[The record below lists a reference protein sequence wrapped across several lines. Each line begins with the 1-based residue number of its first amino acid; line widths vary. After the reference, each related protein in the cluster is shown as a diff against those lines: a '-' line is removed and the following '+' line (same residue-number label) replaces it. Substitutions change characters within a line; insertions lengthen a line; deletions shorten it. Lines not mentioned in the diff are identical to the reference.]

1 MVESTARRERGEPKS
16 APLATY
22 LWEVPQKPVAVRLA
36 FDLIDRME
44 SEVIENFRSL
54 TSRGSEIGGVLLG
67 SVVPG
72 TPLNV
77 IVQDYESIPC
87 DYSRGPLYRL
97 SDADLGR
104 FERAIELHSAPGG
117 VLVMGFFRAHSRKG
131 LSLDAEDLAFLDA
144 RFRDPHHIALL
155 VRPFATKTS
164 VGGLFIREDG
174 AFHGEASH
182 LEFPFRSGQLTPS
195 LWTPQEA
202 APAPPPAAPASA
214 PSSAPP
220 AAKPGI
226 RPQVVPIG
234 LRRDSGQTAPS
245 IDAKTAT
252 PPAADRKPP
261 EAKPP
266 LAPPKPP
273 VVSGRPQAPEVKN
286 APPARPAAPEVKPAG
301 KDVKPAAAVVKEAAP
316 AKPAEPAAKA
326 AEPVSRPA
334 IEKSPFGSVS
344 SPAEAQG
351 SSRLMLVLGGIA
363 ATVAVLVLL
372 FVYPGYMVRPH
383 QTTAVE
389 SPAADLTLRVEPS
402 GTDLLL
408 TWNKNCAA
416 IADATHGVLS
426 INDGDRH
433 ENYDMD
439 ANQLTTGSIVY
450 TPVTGDVSFR
460 MEVTGKNQ
468 SKTVTESVR
477 SLRTR
482 PSPMPDGKS
491 AASTTS
497 AKANPQQAQPAAA
510 PAAAP
515 QGAPSASTTPAEV
528 TPAVPVKAA
537 PKAFNTASLSE
548 RLRPASPTE
557 IAVAN
562 LSGSAPASPAG
573 VEMNS
578 NLNMPFANAPSPVA
592 PAPPSAKRTSSPVAG
607 GKVASAQ
614 LIYRKEPTYPT
625 AARQM
630 GAHGEVVVEATIGTD
645 GRVRSVRVISGHPL
659 LVQAAKEAVMQWRY
673 RPTLLDGQPVENKS
687 QISLNF
693 VAVH

>member
-72 TPLNV
+72 SPLNV
-77 IVQDYESIPC
+77 IVQDYETIPC

-104 FERAIELHSAPGG
+104 FERAIEQHGAPGG
-117 VLVMGFFRAHSRKG
+117 IQVMGFFRAHSRKG

-164 VGGLFIREDG
+164 VGGLFIREEG
-174 AFHGEASH
+174 AFRGEASY
-182 LEFPFRSGQLTPS
+182 LEFPFRSAQLTPS
-195 LWTPQEA
+195 LWTPPEA
-202 APAPPPAAPASA
+202 APAPPPPASSVNPPASA
-214 PSSAPP
+214 SPAVKPS
-220 AAKPGI
+220 I

-234 LRRDSGQTAPS
+234 LRRDPGVSAPAS
-245 IDAKTAT
+245 EAKISVP
-252 PPAADRKPP
+252 PPADRAERKPP
-261 EAKPP
+261 ETKPTVAPAKPP
-266 LAPPKPP
+266 A
-273 VVSGRPQAPEVKN
+273 AEVK
-286 APPARPAAPEVKPAG
+286 AAAPARPAAPAPKPAASEVKPAAP
-301 KDVKPAAAVVKEAAP
+301 VAKEAPPAKVVEP
-316 AKPAEPAAKA
+316 AKPAAD
-326 AEPVSRPA
+326 
-334 IEKSPFGSVS
+334 KSPFGTLSGATPVES
-344 SPAEAQG
+344 QG
-351 SSRLMLVLGGIA
+351 SGKLMLVLGGIA

-383 QTTAVE
+383 QATSVE
-389 SPAADLTLRVEPS
+389 SSAADLTLRVEPS

-416 IADATHGVLS
+416 IANASHGVLS

-439 ANQLTTGSIVY
+439 PTQLTTGSIVY
-450 TPVTGDVSFR
+450 TPVTGDVSFQ

-491 AASTTS
+491 AAASQNP
-497 AKANPQQAQPAAA
+497 AKAPTPQTQPAGTPPGT
-510 PAAAP
+510 PAAT
-515 QGAPSASTTPAEV
+515 QETSTTPAEV
-528 TPAVPVKAA
+528 TPPVPAKVA
-537 PKAFNTASLSE
+537 PKAFNTASLAE
-548 RLRPASPTE
+548 RLRPASAND

-562 LSGSAPASPAG
+562 LSTAAPASPAG
-573 VEMNS
+573 VNVNS
-578 NLNMPFANAPSPVA
+578 NLSMPFANAPAPVA
-592 PAPPSAKRTSSPVAG
+592 PAPLAAKRTSAPSSG
-607 GKVASAQ
+607 GKVAAAQ
-614 LIYRKEPTYPT
+614 LVYRKEPAYPT

-630 GAHGEVVVEATIGTD
+630 GVHGEVVLEATIGTD
-645 GRVRSVRVISGHPL
+645 GRVRAVRIISGHPL
-659 LVQAAKEAVMQWRY
+659 LVQAAREAVMQWRY

-693 VAVH
+693 IGAR

>member
-72 TPLNV
+72 SPLNV
-77 IVQDYESIPC
+77 IVQDYETIPC

-104 FERAIELHSAPGG
+104 FERAIEQHSAPGSIQ
-117 VLVMGFFRAHSRKG
+117 VMGFFRAHSRKG

-144 RFRDPHHIALL
+144 RFRDAHHIALL

-174 AFHGEASH
+174 AFHGEASY

-195 LWTPQEA
+195 LWTPPEA
-202 APAPPPAAPASA
+202 APAPPPP
-214 PSSAPP
+214 PSPVNVPVTPPP
-220 AAKPGI
+220 AAKPSI

-234 LRRDSGQTAPS
+234 LRRDSGASAPS
-245 IDAKTAT
+245 SEAKISV
-252 PPAADRKPP
+252 PPVVDRAERKPL
-261 EAKPP
+261 ET
-266 LAPPKPP
+266 KPP
-273 VVSGRPQAPEVKN
+273 VPPAKAPAAE
-286 APPARPAAPEVKPAG
+286 ARAAAPARPTAPEPKAPATE
-301 KDVKPAAAVVKEAAP
+301 VKPAAAVTKEAP
-316 AKPAEPAAKA
+316 PAKA
-326 AEPVSRPA
+326 AEPAKPA
-334 IEKSPFGSVS
+334 ADKSPFGTLSGTAPVES
-344 SPAEAQG
+344 QG
-351 SSRLMLVLGGIA
+351 SRKIMLVLGGIA
-363 ATVAVLVLL
+363 ATVAALVLL
-372 FVYPGYMVRPH
+372 FVYPGYMVHTH

-439 ANQLTTGSIVY
+439 PTQLTTGSIVY

-491 AASTTS
+491 AAASPTQ
-497 AKANPQQAQPAAA
+497 AKANSPQAQPAGAA
-510 PAAAP
+510 PAPA
-515 QGAPSASTTPAEV
+515 QEASSTTTTPAEV
-528 TPAVPVKAA
+528 TPAAPAKTA
-537 PKAFNTASLSE
+537 PKAFNTASLAD
-548 RLRPASPTE
+548 RLRPASASD

-562 LSGSAPASPAG
+562 LSGAAPASPAG
-573 VEMNS
+573 VNMNS
-578 NLNMPFANAPSPVA
+578 NLSMPFANAAAPVA
-592 PAPPSAKRTSSPVAG
+592 PAPPATKKTTANSSG
-607 GKVASAQ
+607 GKVAAAQ
-614 LIYRKEPTYPT
+614 LVYRKEPSYPT

-630 GAHGEVVVEATIGTD
+630 GAHGEVVLEATIGTD
-645 GRVRSVRVISGHPL
+645 GRVRSVKVISGHPL

-673 RPTLLDGQPVENKS
+673 RPTLLDGQPVENKT

-693 VAVH
+693 LSSR